1 MSRPL
6 IVNGSTTPKSLIEI
20 ADNKIF
26 THAWRILDEFQSSD
40 INTGSVGLTGGTTI
54 PSGTTAIGTFVDTR
68 RQSGPGA
75 HPVGT
80 ETYSTTSTF
89 FQYNGTE
96 TEDYV
101 RPLKWDSTLNGIR
114 ESSNSDLDSHL
125 IAQAL
130 SFLTSSADNYGLGQY
145 RLQPNTPTGGT
156 WSNMGSIT
164 DRITNANGTVTENIT
179 KLWKKTSQSGTFNT
193 SVRRPLKFDTSTTPD
208 SIKEMTDAE
217 IKGLVKRFSNRIIES
232 GIGTYVVQENAPSS
246 GTWVR
251 QGDAFHDDRRTVA
264 DATYTGSY
272 TGYYAGERTYTGNY
286 SGTYTGTYTGTYVGT
301 AYAGGYLGSGP
312 IYYGGRLFY
321 VNQYFTGYYAA
332 SYSGDYAGDYT
343 GSYAGS
349 RTYSSDGYA
358 GAYSGDYTG
367 ATVQTSTESISNVSL
382 WMRIS

>member
-6 IVNGSTTPKSLIEI
+6 VINGATTPKSLIEI

-40 INTGSVGLTGGTTI
+40 TNTGSVGLTGGTI

-130 SFLTSSADNYGLGQY
+130 SFLTSTADNYGLGQY
-145 RLQPNTPTGGT
+145 RLQPSSPTGGT
-156 WSNMGSIT
+156 WENMGSIT
-164 DRITNANGTVTENIT
+164 DRITNSNGTVTENIT

-193 SVRRPLKFDTSTTPD
+193 SVRRPLKIDTSTTPD
-208 SIKEMTDAE
+208 SIKEMTDDE

-232 GIGTYVVQENAPSS
+232 GIGTYVVQEDAPAS
-246 GTWVR
+246 GTWIR
-251 QGDAFHDDRRTVA
+251 SGDAFHDDRRTVA

-272 TGYYAGERTYTGNY
+272 TGYYAGSRTY
-286 SGTYTGTYTGTYVGT
+286 SGTYTGSYTGTYTGSYVGT
-301 AYAGGYLGSGP
+301 AYAGSYLGAAVV
-312 IYYGGRLFY
+312 YYGGSPS
-321 VNQYFTGYYAA
+321 YFNAYYTGYYAA
-332 SYSGDYAGDYT
+332 SYSGDYT
-343 GSYAGS
+343 GSYSGDYAGS

-367 ATVQTSTESISNVSL
+367 ATVNTATESISNVSL
-382 WMRIS
+382 WMRTS

>member
-6 IVNGSTTPKSLIEI
+6 VINGATTPKSLIEI

-40 INTGSVGLTGGTTI
+40 TNTGSVGLTGGTI

-130 SFLTSSADNYGLGQY
+130 SFLTSTADNYGLGQY
-145 RLQPNTPTGGT
+145 RLQPSSPTGGT
-156 WSNMGSIT
+156 WENMGSIT
-164 DRITNANGTVTENIT
+164 DRITNSNGTVTENIT

-193 SVRRPLKFDTSTTPD
+193 SVRRPLKIDTSTTPD
-208 SIKEMTDAE
+208 SIKEMTDDE

-232 GIGTYVVQENAPSS
+232 GIGTYVVQENAPAS
-246 GTWVR
+246 GTWIR
-251 QGDAFHDDRRTVA
+251 SGDAFHDDRRTVA

-272 TGYYAGERTYTGNY
+272 TGYYAGSRTYSGTYTGNY
-286 SGTYTGTYTGTYVGT
+286 SGTYTGNYTGT
-301 AYAGGYLGSGP
+301 AYAGSYLGPGTAF
-312 IYYGGRLFY
+312 YGGFARAVNMYY
-321 VNQYFTGYYAA
+321 VGYYAA
-332 SYSGDYAGDYT
+332 VYT
-343 GSYAGS
+343 GNYTGTYTGNYDGS
-349 RTYSSDGYA
+349 RTYSNSGYA

-367 ATVQTSTESISNVSL
+367 ATVQTGTESISNVSL
-382 WMRIS
+382 WMRTS

>member
-6 IVNGSTTPKSLIEI
+6 IVNDSTTPKSLIEI
-20 ADNKIF
+20 ADDKIL

-40 INTGSVGLTGGTTI
+40 TNTGSVGLTGGSI

-101 RPLKWDSTLNGIR
+101 RPLKWDSTLEGIR

-125 IAQAL
+125 IATAL
-130 SFLTSSADNYGLGQY
+130 TVLTSSADNYGLGQY
-145 RLQPNTPTGGT
+145 RLQPSAPSAGT
-156 WSNMGSIT
+156 WENMGSIT
-164 DRITNANGTVTENIT
+164 DRITNANGTVTENTT

-193 SVRRPLKFDTSTTPD
+193 DVKRPLKLDTSTTPD

-232 GIGTYVVQENAPSS
+232 GIGTYVVQENAPAS

-251 QGDAFHDDRRTVA
+251 RGDAFHDDRRTVA

-272 TGYYAGERTYTGNY
+272 TGYYAGSRTYSGTYTGNY
-286 SGTYTGTYTGTYVGT
+286 SGTYTGTYVGT
-301 AYAGGYLGSGP
+301 AYAGSYLGPGVV
-312 IYYGGRLFY
+312 YYGGSPRY
-321 VNQYFTGYYAA
+321 VNVYYVGYYAT
-332 SYSGDYAGDYT
+332 SFTGNYTGTYAGNYD
-343 GSYAGS
+343 GS

-367 ATVQTSTESISNVSL
+367 ATVQTGTESISNVSL
-382 WMRIS
+382 WMRTS

>member
-6 IVNGSTTPKSLIEI
+6 IVNGTTTPKSLIEI
-20 ADNKIF
+20 PDNKIF

-40 INTGSVGLTGGTTI
+40 TNTGSVGLTGGTI

-80 ETYSTTSTF
+80 EIHSTTSTF
-89 FQYNGTE
+89 FQYTGTE

-130 SFLTSSADNYGLGQY
+130 SFLTSTADNYGLGQY
-145 RLQPNTPTGGT
+145 RLQPNSPTGGT
-156 WSNMGSIT
+156 WEDMGSIT
-164 DRITNANGTVTENIT
+164 DRITNTDGTVTENTT

-193 SVRRPLKFDTSTTPD
+193 SVRRPLKSDTSTTPN
-208 SIKEMTDAE
+208 SIKEMTDDE

-232 GIGTYVVQENAPSS
+232 GIGTYVVQEDAPAS
-246 GTWVR
+246 GTWIR
-251 QGDAFHDDRRTVA
+251 SGTAFDDDRREVTDV
-264 DATYTGSY
+264 TYTGNY
-272 TGYYAGERTYTGNY
+272 GGFFAGSRTYSGNY
-286 SGTYTGTYTGTYVGT
+286 SGTYTGTYTGSYVSPNS
-301 AYAGGYLGSGP
+301 YAGGYLGGAVAF
-312 IYYGGRLFY
+312 YGGRPFY
-321 VNQYFTGYYAA
+321 FNTYYTGYYAA
-332 SYSGDYAGDYT
+332 VYSGDYTGDYT

-349 RTYSSDGYA
+349 REYSGNY
-358 GAYSGDYTG
+358 GGTFSGDYTG